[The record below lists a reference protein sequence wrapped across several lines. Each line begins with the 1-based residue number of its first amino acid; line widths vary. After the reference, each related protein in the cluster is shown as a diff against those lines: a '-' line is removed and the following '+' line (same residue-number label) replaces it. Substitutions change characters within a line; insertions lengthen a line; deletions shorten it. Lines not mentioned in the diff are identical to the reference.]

1 MYNDNQRARGLPM
14 DWPSS
19 AFTSGWIAIIH
30 TLWLF
35 GGFQIVMVPT
45 VIIHFKLECSIIN
58 SINHPFGISHIYGNL
73 HILEVHWEGPAK
85 CFEKPHLQQCRMK
98 DPPQPPSSR
107 MMWPISKRKTWYY
120 KYLWIMNCWVLGY
133 IIADLNWMCMMFFFS
148 NNCPLNVRPDRCQQ

>member
-58 SINHPFGISHIYGNL
+58 SINHPFGISHIYGNH
-73 HILEVHWEGPAK
+73 HILETNHFGGPQSSHHLPSFRGDSPKLRLMYSSSAGAK
-85 CFEKPHLQQCRMK
+85 G
-98 DPPQPPSSR
+98 SR
-107 MMWPISKRKTWYY
+107 AWWISRSTRQDRTENNLRLLSHFGCTYA
-120 KYLWIMNCWVLGY
+120 Y
-133 IIADLNWMCMMFFFS
+133 IYIYI
-148 NNCPLNVRPDRCQQ
+148 